1 MKKRITI
8 TIKKEI
14 ADHAKALAKSQ
25 GISLSELISR
35 KLEALDEDLSPS
47 QLAAKRLLEHLKNQ
61 PHFPPQE
68 KPDKEMRHEYLAK
81 KYGLDEEMGQD
92 F

>member
-8 TIKKEI
+8 TVKKEI

-35 KLEALDEDLSPS
+35 KLEALDDDLLAS

-61 PHFPPQE
+61 PAFPPQE
-68 KPDKEMRHEYLAK
+68 KSDKEMRHEYLVK
-81 KYGLDEEMGQD
+81 KYGLDEEKG
-92 F
+92 

>member
-61 PHFPPQE
+61 PPFPTQE
-68 KPDKEMRHEYLAK
+68 KSDKEMRHEYLVK
-81 KYGLDEEMGQD
+81 KYGLDEEKG
-92 F
+92 